1 MENLREKGIII
12 APQHAYRILYMVIVY
27 YTLDKLH
34 EMFSKDPLRSGII
47 LKFLI
52 NEGYVML

>member
-1 MENLREKGIII
+1 MENLEKGIII
-12 APQHAYRILYMVIVY
+12 APQHAYRIFYMVIVY

-34 EMFSKDPLRSGII
+34 EMFSKDPSRSGII